1 MRNNLPVS
9 LVVSV
14 LLTVGPGLA
23 LAQRS
28 IDWGRI
34 LAGEVVVDAVQ
45 KNDGLSGVRAM
56 FAVTA
61 AREQIWAVLLDYE
74 NFHQMFHGI
83 EKIKVQEQHAS
94 GAQVEFWI
102 DAVLK
107 KYHYV
112 LYRHYEQP
120 GWRLTWQQ
128 IAGDL
133 KRIEGSWEIRETP
146 WSGVHVLIYE
156 SYVDIGGIVPRA
168 LVQGGALR
176 RARDMGERLRQ
187 WIEQQPH
194 PK

>member
-1 MRNNLPVS
+1 MP

-14 LLTVGPGLA
+14 LLTVGPVIA

-28 IDWGRI
+28 LDWGRI
-34 LAGEVVVDAVQ
+34 LAGEVIVDAVQ

-74 NFHQMFHGI
+74 NFQQMFHGI
-83 EKIKVQEQHAS
+83 EKITVQEQHAS

-120 GWRLTWQQ
+120 GWRLTWRQ
-128 IAGDL
+128 IA
-133 KRIEGSWEIRETP
+133 
-146 WSGVHVLIYE
+146 
-156 SYVDIGGIVPRA
+156 
-168 LVQGGALR
+168 
-176 RARDMGERLRQ
+176 
-187 WIEQQPH
+187 
-194 PK
+194 

>member
-1 MRNNLPVS
+1 MRDNLSVP

-14 LLTVGPGLA
+14 LLTVGSVIA

-28 IDWGRI
+28 TDWERM

-45 KNDGLSGVRAM
+45 KDDGLAGVRAM

-74 NFHQMFHGI
+74 NFQQMFHGI
-83 EKIKVQEQHAS
+83 EKIKVQEQYAS

-133 KRIEGSWEIRETP
+133 KRIEGSWEIRATP
-146 WSGVHVLIYE
+146 QSGVHVLIYE

-168 LVQGGALR
+168 WVQGGALR

>member
-1 MRNNLPVS
+1 MRDNLTVS

-14 LLTVGPGLA
+14 LLTVGPVIA

-28 IDWGRI
+28 MDWGRI
-34 LAGEVVVDAVQ
+34 LAGEVVVEAVQ
-45 KNDGLSGVRAM
+45 KSDGLLGVRAT
-56 FAVTA
+56 FAVAA
-61 AREQIWAVLLDYE
+61 AREHIWAVLLDYE
-74 NFHQMFHGI
+74 NFPQMFRGI
-83 EKIKVQEQHAS
+83 EKITVQEQHAS

-133 KRIEGSWEIRETP
+133 KRIEGSWDIRETP
-146 WSGVHVLIYE
+146 QSGVHVLIYE
-156 SYVDIGGIVPRA
+156 SYVEVGGVVPRA
-168 LVQGGALR
+168 WMQRGALR
-176 RARDMGERLRQ
+176 RTRDMGERLRQ
-187 WIEQQPH
+187 WIEHRPRI
-194 PK
+194 K

>member
-1 MRNNLPVS
+1 VRDNLPVP
-9 LVVSV
+9 LVVIA
-14 LLTVGPGLA
+14 LLIVGSIIA
-23 LAQRS
+23 LAQHS
-28 IDWGRI
+28 TDWERI
-34 LAGEVVVDAVQ
+34 LGGEVIVNAVQ

-56 FAVTA
+56 FTVTA

-74 NFHQMFHGI
+74 NFQQIFYGI

-146 WSGVHVLIYE
+146 QSGVHMLIYE

-168 LVQGGALR
+168 WVQGGALR

-187 WIEQQPH
+187 WIERQPH

>member
-1 MRNNLPVS
+1 
-9 LVVSV
+9 
-14 LLTVGPGLA
+14 VGPVIT

-34 LAGEVVVDAVQ
+34 LAGEVVVEAVQ
-45 KNDGLSGVRAM
+45 KSDGLLGVRAT
-56 FAVTA
+56 FAVAA

-74 NFHQMFHGI
+74 NFPQMFRGI

-133 KRIEGSWEIRETP
+133 KRSEGSWDIRETP
-146 WSGVHVLIYE
+146 QSGVHVLIYE
-156 SYVDIGGIVPRA
+156 SYVEVGGVVPLAWMQR
-168 LVQGGALR
+168 GALR

-187 WIEQQPH
+187 WIERRPH
-194 PK
+194 IK